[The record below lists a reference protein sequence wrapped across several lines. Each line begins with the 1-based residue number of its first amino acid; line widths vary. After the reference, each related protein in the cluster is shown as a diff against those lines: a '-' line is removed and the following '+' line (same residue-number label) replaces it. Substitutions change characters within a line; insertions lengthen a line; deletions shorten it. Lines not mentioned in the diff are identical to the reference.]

1 MAAGNTMMKIIID
14 CVGGKVI
21 LDTTGSVLIV
31 DGVLQNTLRIIID
44 ADWLKVGTSGSR
56 LIVDGVPT

>member
-1 MAAGNTMMKIIID
+1 MKIIID

-44 ADWLKVGTSGSR
+44 AEWLKVGSSGSR
-56 LIVDGVPT
+56 LIIDGVPT